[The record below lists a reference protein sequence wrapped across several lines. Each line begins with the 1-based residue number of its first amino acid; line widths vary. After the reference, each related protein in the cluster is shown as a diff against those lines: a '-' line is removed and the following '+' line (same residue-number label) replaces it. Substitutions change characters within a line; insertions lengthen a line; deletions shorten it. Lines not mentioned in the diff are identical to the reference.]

1 MCLLSLIGSSNEQ
14 QGERETRRGG
24 VHGRFNFVIGT
35 STDRSRDRCEVTK
48 VERTSIE

>member
-24 VHGRFNFVIGT
+24 VHGRFNYVNGS
-35 STDRSRDRCEVTK
+35 STDGSRDRYEVTK
-48 VERTSIE
+48 VGRRSIE